1 MLCSMN
7 PYKPTTADAAI
18 ITTASVLY
26 MLLST
31 SLILIN
37 QRIMRDDGF
46 HYPMALTSLGMG
58 FSAAVSFIVCQ
69 VRKLMLPRTMTCVPA
84 FFQH

>member
-1 MLCSMN
+1 
-7 PYKPTTADAAI
+7 
-18 ITTASVLY
+18 

-31 SLILIN
+31 GLILIN

-58 FSAAVSFIVCQ
+58 FSATVSFVLCQ
-69 VRKLMLPRTMTCVPA
+69 VEEADAAQKADLPAHP
-84 FFQH
+84 F